1 MSSSERVQFYR
12 PSATS
17 AARSTNEGWLGFRRT
32 FFIESI
38 NSRLWV
44 FTLFAIQL
52 LPNCYCYCYVSVKI
66 SFAPPI
72 ILKRIRARDRDS
84 ERTFFALKFCT
95 RTQSYLM
102 CTRSKFELDRASL
115 SSRTFQVQQKVQ
127 KQQGGAH

>member
-1 MSSSERVQFYR
+1 MQFYR

-52 LPNCYCYCYVSVKI
+52 LPNCYCYCYVTVTVEKRLLP
-66 SFAPPI
+66 A
-72 ILKRIRARDRDS
+72 ILVIES
-84 ERTFFALKFCT
+84 IELKC
-95 RTQSYLM
+95 R
-102 CTRSKFELDRASL
+102 C
-115 SSRTFQVQQKVQ
+115 
-127 KQQGGAH
+127 